1 MQRKILS
8 LLVSI
13 GMLFSMFPMGARA
26 AKDDAS
32 DVKVLKDPQE
42 AVKAIHQKKASVRS
56 KASKMTEAQKKEE
69 IERRIVFK
77 NDKAPKNNYSAREI
91 FYYETG
97 EYLIEIGR
105 ASCRE
110 RV

>member
-32 DVKVLKDPQE
+32 DVKVLTALCQE
-42 AVKAIHQKKASVRS
+42 VR
-56 KASKMTEAQKKEE
+56 KLYQT
-69 IERRIVFK
+69 R
-77 NDKAPKNNYSAREI
+77 
-91 FYYETG
+91 
-97 EYLIEIGR
+97 LW
-105 ASCRE
+105 
-110 RV
+110 